1 MKLPRPYDV
10 AEEALVWLVLAAIF
24 GGLGLV
30 VKAILS

>member
-10 AEEALVWLVLAAIF
+10 AEEALVWLALVVVF

-30 VKAILS
+30 VKAFL